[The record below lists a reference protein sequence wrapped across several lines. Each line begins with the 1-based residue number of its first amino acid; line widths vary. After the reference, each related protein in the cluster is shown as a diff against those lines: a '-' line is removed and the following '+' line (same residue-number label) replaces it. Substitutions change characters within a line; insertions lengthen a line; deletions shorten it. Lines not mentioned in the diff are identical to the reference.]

1 MAVAGTTLEGKS
13 SRYRHEAFLYSGSA
27 DFLDGTTPFIRRAV
41 TVGDPVL
48 VVVSADKI
56 GLLRQELG
64 AAAGRVSFADMP
76 EVGGNPGRIIAVWR
90 EFVQAHP
97 TAAQLW
103 GIGEPAYPGRSE
115 SELAEC
121 QLHEALLNV
130 AFDAAVP
137 LWLLCPYD
145 LEALAAEVIDDAQRT
160 HPYLLQGQEQR
171 ACSSFQPLDLTAPF
185 DRQRPPAPAGAA
197 SLFFESGTLSRLRA
211 LVAGQAR
218 QAGLD
223 GDKTAGL
230 VQAVNEVA
238 TNSIRH
244 GGGRG
249 ELRAWQQDREIVVE
263 ITDRGQITAPLAG
276 RLVPGP
282 AGTQAGLW
290 LANQLCDLVQ
300 LYSSASG
307 TAIRL
312 CQYR

>member
-27 DFLDGTTPFIRRAV
+27 EFLDGTTSFIRRAV
-41 TVGDPVL
+41 TAGDPIL
-48 VVVSADKI
+48 VVVSAGKV
-56 GLLRQELG
+56 GLLRRELG
-64 AAAGRVSFADMP
+64 AAAGRVRFADMA

-97 TAAQLW
+97 SAAQLW
-103 GIGEPAYPGRSE
+103 GIGEPAYPGRSD

-137 LWLLCPYD
+137 LRLLCPYD
-145 LEALAAEVIDDAQRT
+145 LEALAGEVIDGAQRT
-160 HPYLLQGQEQR
+160 HPYLLQGQEQQT
-171 ACSSFQPLDLTAPF
+171 CGSFRPLDVSAPF
-185 DRQRPPAPAGAA
+185 DRQRPPVPAGAA
-197 SLFFESGTLSRLRA
+197 SLSFESGTLSRLRA
-211 LVAGQAR
+211 FVAGQAR

-223 GDKTAGL
+223 PDKTAGL
-230 VQAVNEVA
+230 VLAVNEVA
-238 TNSIRH
+238 TNSVRH

-249 ELRAWQQDREIVVE
+249 ELRAWPHDRGIVVE
-263 ITDRGQITAPLAG
+263 VSDRGQISAPLAG
-276 RLVPGP
+276 RLMPGP
-282 AGTQAGLW
+282 ARTPAGLW